1 MSASLMAL
9 YGASAAV
16 CATIGLVFLRY
27 WKAQRDRLFGFFAG
41 AFGCF
46 AAGWV
51 LRIAI
56 AYDEHQAYVFL
67 PRLLGFLLI
76 IFAIFDKNRRARG
89 DGGGSGA
96 PPSAP

>member
-1 MSASLMAL
+1 MTAGFMAL

-27 WKAQRDRLFGFFAG
+27 WKAQRDRLFGYFAG

-46 AAGWV
+46 AAGWT
-51 LRIAI
+51 LRIAV

-67 PRLLGFLLI
+67 PRLVGFLLI
-76 IFAIFDKNRRARG
+76 IIAIFDKNRRARRHE
-89 DGGGSGA
+89 GGSPPPPGA
-96 PPSAP
+96 